1 MFGTDA
7 CHFFFLDAHRHSC
20 DSYIEK
26 HYLVTIAFWHL
37 VFSQLE
43 DNRSIVTI
51 IWLLLP
57 HPQFTEEDR
66 VFLNVRD
73 IHPDAVA
80 SAP

>member
-1 MFGTDA
+1 M
-7 CHFFFLDAHRHSC
+7 
-20 DSYIEK
+20 
-26 HYLVTIAFWHL
+26 VTIAFWHL

-66 VFLNVRD
+66 VFLNVWD